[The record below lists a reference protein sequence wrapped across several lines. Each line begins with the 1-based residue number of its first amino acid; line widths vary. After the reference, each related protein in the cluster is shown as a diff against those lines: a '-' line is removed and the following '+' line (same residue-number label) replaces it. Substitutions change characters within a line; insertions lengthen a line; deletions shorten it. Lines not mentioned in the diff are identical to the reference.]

1 MKDGLIYEN
10 GELIYYVNGS
20 PKHAGVVKIG
30 KDIYYIGSKGRA
42 VKGEYVVHGEMANG
56 IIKRGTY
63 IFGDDYKLVK
73 GSRVAP
79 KKEKK
84 EKKNRKPLTKKQKL
98 WISISSLVL
107 IVLTLFLIPR
117 ADKKYIHKSNA
128 SSASYESTNIETLTT
143 KQSVQKKQTISKNAL
158 THIREWDAPIYDD
171 VPVFELAKEKAAM
184 TNAINTPE
192 SLYALYDS
200 LMAKHPQYITK
211 TDLGLC
217 SDGINHVYRYD
228 FKEPEPRHQSN
239 MQWSET
245 KPKAILV
252 SGIHYEWAGM
262 YALYYALEEIA
273 ENPDLFNLK
282 RNTHLIVV
290 PCINPYATLTE
301 NYKNS
306 IGVLNANGVQIH
318 RNFEV
323 GFIYPGQ
330 KDYQEFGTRNHSGI
344 APLSEIETQ
353 YLDKILKS
361 NKDAAFFMT
370 CHNFDGTGDSGIEFI
385 WPSAATAYMCN
396 MGYRLIDKMS
406 NAWMK
411 KYGNI
416 LSNGVASYRTD
427 ALKVWDYR
435 FGHGHISS
443 TDGTET
449 RQATKYGIQAT
460 NIEICNTFW
469 AHGTKSNPEPA
480 LSSFTMSRGAEVYI
494 NFLLTAFGTYDPKD
508 KNEYFIQ

>member
-1 MKDGLIYEN
+1 MKNGLIHEN
-10 GELIYYVNGS
+10 GDLIYYVNDV
-20 PKHAGVVKIG
+20 PKHAGIIKDG
-30 KDIYYIGSKGRA
+30 KHIYYIGSGGKA
-42 VKGEYVVHGEMANG
+42 VKGEHVVHGEMANG
-56 IIKRGTY
+56 IVKSGTY
-63 IFGDDYKLVK
+63 TFGDDFKLVK
-73 GSRVAP
+73 NSRIAP

-84 EKKNRKPLTKKQKL
+84 AKKKKAPLSKKKKLFISIISALLLLIIFAFVAYETRRFDHNPIGDAVLGTGRNKNESTLSNTSSGKKNLTEAERL
-98 WISISSLVL
+98 EL
-107 IVLTLFLIPR
+107 IR
-117 ADKKYIHKSNA
+117 N
-128 SSASYESTNIETLTT
+128 
-143 KQSVQKKQTISKNAL
+143 
-158 THIREWDAPIYDD
+158 WDTPIYDANI
-171 VPVFELAKEKAAM
+171 PVFELSAEKNAM
-184 TNAINTPE
+184 TNAEMTPD
-192 SLYALYDS
+192 SLYELYDA
-200 LMAKHPQYITK
+200 LMAKHPQYIKK

-228 FKEPEPRHQSN
+228 FREPEPRHQSN

-273 ENPDLFNLK
+273 ENPELFDLR
-282 RNTHLIVV
+282 RNTHLIVI
-290 PCINPYATLTE
+290 PCINPYCTITE
-301 NYKNS
+301 NYKKS

-330 KDYQEFGTRNHSGI
+330 KGYQEFGTRNHGGV

-353 YLDKILKS
+353 YLDEILKS

-385 WPSAATAYMCN
+385 WPSTGTAYMCN

-406 NAWMK
+406 NAWMN

-427 ALKVWDYR
+427 DLKVWDYR

-508 KNEYFIQ
+508 KDIYN